1 MAEVK
6 APTKLL
12 NWEDFYKVSKNGD
25 TLMDRVWYC
34 LASSEKDV

>member
-1 MAEVK
+1 MAEIK

-12 NWEDFYKVSKNGD
+12 SWDDFYSVSKNGD
-25 TLMDRVWYC
+25 ALMDRVWYC